1 MPFDSC
7 HRITS
12 STVPTAASASV
23 PGLSS
28 ASDANPILPPNLTT
42 SKCCTSSSAP
52 YLCST
57 ALTRSRASPGI
68 IAACR
73 YVTDLSL
80 FSACRVVWFHAYSYS
95 GMPNATSSDREGSK
109 HTSPSLSLASLRAG
123 PNDGLAICASTT

>member
-28 ASDANPILPPNLTT
+28 ARDANPILPPNLTT

-57 ALTRSRASPGI
+57 AVTRSRASPGI

-95 GMPNATSSDREGSK
+95 GMPSAKSSDREGSK
-109 HTSPSLSLASLRAG
+109 HTSPSLSRASRRAG
-123 PNDGLAICASTT
+123 PNDGFAICASTT